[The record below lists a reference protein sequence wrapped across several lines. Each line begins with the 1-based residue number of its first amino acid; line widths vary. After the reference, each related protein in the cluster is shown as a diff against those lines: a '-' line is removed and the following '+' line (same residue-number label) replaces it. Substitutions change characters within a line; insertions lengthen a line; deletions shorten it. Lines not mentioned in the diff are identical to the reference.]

1 VSLLDLN
8 EVSKHFGGV
17 RAVDGVDL
25 NVDERQIVSVI
36 GPNGAGKTTLFN
48 IVTGFYEPTGGS
60 IIFNGVNITGL
71 KPNQVT
77 SVGIARTF
85 QSVRLFKNMTVL
97 ENVMV
102 GQHPRTKA
110 GVLAAVFH
118 SPRARSEENSIK
130 KKAEDM
136 LAFFGDRFPRTLHG
150 ELAAGLSYADRRRL
164 EIARAMASEPKL
176 LLLDEPAA
184 GMNPRETEGLT
195 KLIARLRDELGLTVV
210 VVEHDMRVV
219 KGVSDRV
226 AALDYGKK
234 IAEGTYEEV
243 SGNDQVI
250 EAYLGKRHEDTRD
263 RQAASSDGSAPAARG
278 EAEDTGAT
286 RA

>member
-25 NVDERQIVSVI
+25 NVDDREIVSVI

-48 IVTGFYEPTGGS
+48 IVTGFYEPTGGR
-60 IIFNGVNITGL
+60 ITFDGVNITGL

-110 GVLAAVFH
+110 GVLGAIFTT
-118 SPRARSEENSIK
+118 PRARREEKGIR

-136 LAFFGDRFPRTLHG
+136 LAFFGDRFPRKMHG

-195 KLIARLRDELGLTVV
+195 KLISRLRDALNLTIV

-243 SGNDQVI
+243 SGNEQVI
-250 EAYLGKRHEDTRD
+250 EAYLGKKHEDTRD
-263 RQAASSDGSAPAARG
+263 RQAVATDG
-278 EAEDTGAT
+278 AEP
-286 RA
+286 R